1 MFFKVTHKS
10 KTNKARIGV
19 IQTAHGQIE
28 TPVFM
33 PVGTLADVKSLTPAQ
48 LVEANSQIVLSNTYH
63 LYLRPGTEVIQAAG
77 GLHKFMA
84 WNKPI
89 LTDSGG
95 FQVFSLDS
103 LRKVTDEGVVFRSH
117 IDGSSHDFSAE
128 KVIDIQ
134 RILGSDIMMP
144 LDECVP
150 ADASRQETEQAL
162 KRTTAW
168 AYRTKKHFERM
179 RTDRTLFCPN
189 ENQTWFPIIQGGM
202 HEDLRKI
209 SAEQLLE
216 LDQPGYAIGGLSV
229 GETVEQMYPL
239 ITSTAQLIPEN
250 KPRYLMGVGTPW
262 DLRYAI
268 SQGIDMFDC
277 VLPTRLARHGSVFT
291 WDSKLNIKNEQYKM
305 DFSPILPDCDCYT
318 CQNFTK
324 AYLRH
329 LHLSKEILAII
340 LMSIHNIRVLILT
353 TEKIKKEI
361 LAGH

>member
-10 KTNKARIGV
+10 KTNKARMGI
-19 IQTAHGQIE
+19 IETAHGQIE
-28 TPVFM
+28 TPIFM
-33 PVGTLADVKSLTPAQ
+33 PVGTLADVKSVTPAQ
-48 LVEANSQIVLSNTYH
+48 LIETQAQIVLANTYH
-63 LYLRPGTEVIQAAG
+63 LYLRPGMEVIQGAG

-84 WNKPI
+84 WPKPI

-150 ADASRQETEQAL
+150 ADASRSETEQAV

-168 AYRTKKHFERM
+168 ALRTKKHF
-179 RTDRTLFCPN
+179 DSFDIK
-189 ENQTWFPIIQGGM
+189 NQTWFPIIQGGM

-239 ITSTAQLIPEN
+239 ITSTAALIPEN

-268 SQGIDMFDC
+268 AQGIDMFDC

-353 TEKIKKEI
+353 TEKIKFEIKKEI
-361 LAGH
+361 RS

>member
-1 MFFKVTHKS
+1 VFFKVTHKS
-10 KTNKARIGV
+10 KTSKARIGV
-19 IQTAHGQIE
+19 IQTAHGEIE

-33 PVGTLADVKSLTPAQ
+33 PVGTLADVKSITPAQ
-48 LVEANSQIVLSNTYH
+48 LVEAKSQIVLSNTYH
-63 LYLRPGTEVIQAAG
+63 LYLRPGTEVIQGAG

-84 WNKPI
+84 WPKPI

-168 AYRTKKHFERM
+168 AHRTQKHYQNTKSLYGHE
-179 RTDRTLFCPN
+179 
-189 ENQTWFPIIQGGM
+189 QTWFPIIQGGM

-239 ITSTAQLIPEN
+239 IASTAQLIPEN

-268 SQGIDMFDC
+268 TQGIDMFDC

-291 WDSKLNIKNEQYKM
+291 WDSKLNIKNEQFKM

-353 TEKIKKEI
+353 TERIKKEI
-361 LAGH
+361 RS